1 MPIANI
7 IGLAIIGALILTAL
21 VMFIRLKAWGD
32 GYKQGWED
40 ADKLTKA
47 VVNDILIRAG
57 EMEEM
62 DNDRVDAAPES
73 GSEEN

>member
-7 IGLAIIGALILTAL
+7 IGLAIIGALVLFAL
-21 VMFIRLKAWGD
+21 VMIIRLRAWGK
-32 GYKQGWED
+32 GYKQGWSD
-40 ADKLTKA
+40 ADKLTKS
-47 VVNDILIRAG
+47 VVNDILTRAG

-62 DNDRVDAAPES
+62 NDDRINAAPES

>member
-7 IGLAIIGALILTAL
+7 IGLAIIGALVLFAL
-21 VMFIRLKAWGD
+21 VMIIRLRAWSE

-40 ADKLTKA
+40 ADKLTKS

-62 DNDRVDAAPES
+62 NDDRINAAPES

>member
-7 IGLAIIGALILTAL
+7 IGLAIIGALVLTAI
-21 VMFIRLKAWGD
+21 VMVIRLQAWGD
-32 GYKQGWED
+32 GYRQGWAD

-47 VVNDILIRAG
+47 VVDDILNRAG

-62 DNDRVDAAPES
+62 NDDRVDAASES

>member
-7 IGLAIIGALILTAL
+7 IGLAIIGALVLTGL
-21 VMFIRLKAWGD
+21 VIGIRLKAWAA

-40 ADKLTKA
+40 ADKLTKS
-47 VVNDILIRAG
+47 VVYDILNRAG

-62 DNDRVDAAPES
+62 NNDRVDAAPES

>member
-7 IGLAIIGALILTAL
+7 IGLAIIGALVLTAI
-21 VMFIRLKAWGD
+21 VMIIRLQAWGE
-32 GYKQGWED
+32 GYKQGWAD

-47 VVNDILIRAG
+47 VVDDILDRAG
-57 EMEEM
+57 ETEEM
-62 DNDRVDAAPES
+62 NNDRVDAASES

>member
-1 MPIANI
+1 MPIGNI
-7 IGLAIIGALILTAL
+7 IGLAIIGAIVLTAL
-21 VMFIRLKAWGD
+21 VIDIRLKAWGE

-40 ADKLTKA
+40 ADKLTKS
-47 VVNDILIRAG
+47 VVYDILDRAG

-62 DNDRVDAAPES
+62 NDDRVDAAPES

>member
-7 IGLAIIGALILTAL
+7 IGLAIIGAIVLFASGMI
-21 VMFIRLKAWGD
+21 IRLKAWGE

-62 DNDRVDAAPES
+62 NNDRVDATSES

>member
-7 IGLAIIGALILTAL
+7 IGLAIIGALILIAI
-21 VMFIRLKAWGD
+21 MMAIRLQAWGE

-40 ADKLTKA
+40 ADKLTKS
-47 VVNDILIRAG
+47 VVYDILNRAG

-62 DNDRVDAAPES
+62 NDGRVDAAPES
-73 GSEEN
+73 GSKED

>member
-7 IGLAIIGALILTAL
+7 ICIAIIGALVLFAL
-21 VMFIRLKAWGD
+21 VMIIRLKAWGD
-32 GYKQGWED
+32 GYKQGWAD
-40 ADKLTKA
+40 ADKLTKS
-47 VVNDILIRAG
+47 VVYDILDRAG

-62 DNDRVDAAPES
+62 NDDRVDATPES

>member
-7 IGLAIIGALILTAL
+7 IGLAIIGALVLFAL
-21 VMFIRLKAWGD
+21 VMIIRLKAWSA

-40 ADKLTKA
+40 ADKLTKS
-47 VVNDILIRAG
+47 VVNDILTRAG

-62 DNDRVDAAPES
+62 NDDRVDAASES
-73 GSEEN
+73 GSAED

>member
-7 IGLAIIGALILTAL
+7 IGLAIIGALVLFAL
-21 VMFIRLKAWGD
+21 VMIIRLKAWGD
-32 GYKQGWED
+32 GYKQGWTD
-40 ADKLTKA
+40 ADKLTKS
-47 VVNDILIRAG
+47 VVYDILNRAG

-62 DNDRVDAAPES
+62 NNDRVDAASES